1 MEKNTSVFGLS
12 ENAAAAL
19 SYLAGPFT
27 GLVVLILERENKFV
41 KFHALQSTIW
51 FLFLYVIRWGLGF
64 ILSLFGWIPV
74 AGWLLGLVM
83 HPVFWAWGAVLLIT
97 KLYLMLRA
105 YNGAAFKLPF
115 VGDVAWAQV
124 YK

>member
-1 MEKNTSVFGLS
+1 MKENTSVFGLS
-12 ENAAAAL
+12 ENLAAAL

-51 FLFLYVIRWGLGF
+51 FLFLYVIRWALGF
-64 ILSLFGWIPV
+64 ILGIFGWVPV
-74 AGWLLGLVM
+74 AGWLLGIVM
-83 HPVFWAWGAVLLIT
+83 SPVFFAWGAVMLIT
-97 KLYLMLRA
+97 KLYLMFRA
-105 YNGAAFKLPF
+105 YQGATFKLPF

-124 YK
+124 FK